1 VCGADSVASAAR
13 VGIAMAWLSAVGPAA
28 AGEPAAPARAAPAPS
43 AAAPGAWSADA
54 SNGTLTFR
62 AMQAGAE
69 FEGRFTR
76 FAARLEFVPGD
87 RPTGRFDVTIST
99 ASVDTAERERDD
111 LLRAAEFFD
120 AARVPEARYLATAF
134 VRVGPD
140 AYEAR
145 GRLTLRGVT
154 RDVPLRFTWSGTASR
169 PLLDGSAVVRRL
181 EFGVGQGDWR
191 DTAWIGGDV
200 RIAFALRPVPA
211 TPARAPT

>member
-1 VCGADSVASAAR
+1 MAGAKSIARAAR
-13 VGIAMAWLSAVGPAA
+13 VGMATAWLCTAGLAA
-28 AGEPAAPARAAPAPS
+28 AGEAAAPAGAAGAPS
-43 AAAPGAWSADA
+43 AAAPSAWTADA

-76 FAARLEFVPGD
+76 FAARLEFVPGE

-99 ASVDTAERERDD
+99 ASVDTGERERDD
-111 LLRAAEFFD
+111 LLRSAEFFD
-120 AARVPEARYLATAF
+120 AARVPEARYVATTF
-134 VRVGPD
+134 VRVSPG

-154 RDVPLRFTWSGTASR
+154 RDVPLRFTWSGSTAR

-191 DTAWIGGDV
+191 DTAWVGGDV
-200 RIAFALRPVPA
+200 RIAFALRPVAA
-211 TPARAPT
+211 TPARTPT